1 MSIFNSGLNRYQP
14 YFSLPPWILYAQAFS
29 VDIGSLDFIISDAG
43 AMIWHVIVEAGEG
56 GTATMECDEDYEKHI
71 DFRWDA
77 HVAKQV
83 WLLACSHEIEDQK
96 NFSY

>member
-1 MSIFNSGLNRYQP
+1 MD
-14 YFSLPPWILYAQAFS
+14 AVCQACS
-29 VDIGSLDFIISDAG
+29 VDIGSLDFIVSDAG
-43 AMIWHVIVEAGEG
+43 AMIWHVIANDDAGEEG

-83 WLLACSHEIEDQK
+83 RLCSYNGIRSH
-96 NFSY
+96 NFCNFINTGNHKFIYY